1 MTLTSNACQNPF
13 IHHGFKLWKNVSAA
27 NRVSSALSWTK
38 FALCFHAVRPLWV
51 QGGCRVELWHLSQFV
66 AAWSCFGLA
75 ASLSRLSSS
84 PSSIV
89 FFLEKSS
96 RLCWFP
102 QFWGMRSPCQDKQ
115 TGLRDDVC
123 WIRFPGQPAGWE
135 EDLHFARKTKS
146 VVKLFVLAFVSRVQ
160 MPSDGKTTKCLFC
173 RCSPLWLFVNQL
185 TVKDV
190 TSFDFC

>member
-38 FALCFHAVRPLWV
+38 FALCFHAVRPLSARWV
-51 QGGCRVELWHLSQFV
+51 QSWTLTSVPVRGSVELFWPCCLPLSPLF
-66 AAWSCFGLA
+66 L
-75 ASLSRLSSS
+75 SLLHC
-84 PSSIV
+84 V
-89 FFLEKSS
+89 FLEKNS

-123 WIRFPGQPAGWE
+123 WIRFPGQPAGWG

>member
-13 IHHGFKLWKNVSAA
+13 IHKCKCSKSCFISSELDKVCTLLSRCKATLSA
-27 NRVSSALSWTK
+27 RWVQSWT
-38 FALCFHAVRPLWV
+38 LTSVPVR
-51 QGGCRVELWHLSQFV
+51 GGVELFWPCCLPLSPLF
-66 AAWSCFGLA
+66 L
-75 ASLSRLSSS
+75 SLLHC
-84 PSSIV
+84 V
-89 FFLEKSS
+89 FLEKSS

-123 WIRFPGQPAGWE
+123 WIRFPGQPAGWG